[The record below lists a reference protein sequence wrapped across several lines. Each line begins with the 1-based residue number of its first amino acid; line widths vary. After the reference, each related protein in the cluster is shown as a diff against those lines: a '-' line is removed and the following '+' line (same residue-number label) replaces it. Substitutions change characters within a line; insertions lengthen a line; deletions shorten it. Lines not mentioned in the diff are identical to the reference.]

1 MENKED
7 MNKRALALYQAME
20 GMEVVDAIDLL
31 TFAMINVI
39 SQVTGDKYRRAEFIT
54 VIMGELKRN
63 LITPL
68 EQSQQ
73 N

>member
-1 MENKED
+1 MENKENMD
-7 MNKRALALYQAME
+7 KRAMALYKAME

-54 VIMGELKRN
+54 LIMGELKRN